1 MIYFHHFLKIIFF
14 RRYWKSI
21 TIIKTTIRMR
31 MTENVTFNKLF
42 FELLSLESVLVFHYI
57 LENDFSPVA
66 IVSE

>member
-1 MIYFHHFLKIIFF
+1 
-14 RRYWKSI
+14 
-21 TIIKTTIRMR
+21 MR
-31 MTENVTFNKLF
+31 MTENILVTFNKLFERMTENILVTFNKLF